1 MNECPL
7 HRLAPGSGGVVRR
20 VEGDARV
27 RRRLQEMGLTSGAH
41 VALVRVAPLGDPI
54 EVRVRGYR
62 LSLRRRE
69 AQSITV
75 DPVDG

>member
-7 HRLAPGSGGVVRR
+7 HRLAPGREGVVRR

-27 RRRLQEMGLTSGAH
+27 RRRLLEMGLTSGTT

-62 LSLRRRE
+62 LSLRRQE
-69 AQSITV
+69 AQAITV
-75 DPVDG
+75 GPADD

>member
-1 MNECPL
+1 M
-7 HRLAPGSGGVVRR
+7 RR
-20 VEGDARV
+20 VDGDARV
-27 RRRLQEMGLTSGAH
+27 RRRLQEMGLTAGAP

-62 LSLRRRE
+62 LSLRRQE

-75 DPVDG
+75 DVADG